1 MNLHDV
7 AVFAATLSDFV
18 RNEALAD
25 VVDLYTAF
33 GLPTT
38 TPVEQKDVD
47 NVVKAY
53 TLQLLN
59 ENVSIDSLARLAE
72 EEQYMIE
79 DYPDWGPFQEWMQ
92 DVRQTMSFERSR
104 RSFKEADLSLENVA
118 EEVMELNDRLG
129 AYQDIS
135 CKTLKAGLADIDH
148 TGTGRVLM
156 SDFYRVGLTGDHL
169 FIEHTD
175 FLRRLGA
182 LDETDPHHPSVLIVN
197 YLTSQANCIASTS
210 FHSVCC
216 TDECEGLMGHLERS
230 IAAPTATPGRIAELV
245 AGLRSD
251 TVDAPR
257 NLSSALLSRLGEIA
271 DHHDGLVPLHGRLFA
286 QWMHHAY
293 PLECPYPHA
302 TGTTQPLTPDEWME
316 ERGVWRIEAPAAERE
331 HYIGEEARMKF
342 ELSHEKNDEL
352 PWEAVEDLV
361 VRHSVAKAGWMGA
374 LVR

>member
-59 ENVSIDSLARLAE
+59 ENVTIDSLARLAE

-92 DVRQTMSFERSR
+92 DVRHTMSFERSG
-104 RSFKEADLSLENVA
+104 RSFKEADLSLEFVA
-118 EEVMELNDRLG
+118 EEAVELNDRLG

-135 CKTLKAGLADIDH
+135 CKTLKAGLADIDY
-148 TGTGRVLM
+148 TGTGRGLM

-293 PLECPYPHA
+293 PLECAFPHES
-302 TGTTQPLTPDEWME
+302 GTTKPMTPEQWMTLKHIASPDASDEE
-316 ERGVWRIEAPAAERE
+316 KQAFVSAASTP
-331 HYIGEEARMKF
+331 K
-342 ELSHEKNDEL
+342 
-352 PWEAVEDLV
+352 
-361 VRHSVAKAGWMGA
+361 
-374 LVR
+374 